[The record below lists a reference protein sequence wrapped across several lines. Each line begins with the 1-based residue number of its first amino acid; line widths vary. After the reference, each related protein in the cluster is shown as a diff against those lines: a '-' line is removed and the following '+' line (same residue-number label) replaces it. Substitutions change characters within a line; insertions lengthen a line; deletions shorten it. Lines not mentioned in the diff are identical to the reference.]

1 MHELLEELR
10 AGAEDIPVPL
20 ELPEHDQIVVAQE
33 EVLMPFPREFIEF
46 LLETG
51 DIVFG
56 SIEPVTV
63 ADPGSHTYLPEVTSI
78 AWEQGMPREMVAVCE
93 FRGGFYCIAQDGEIK
108 FWRDGGFDDETWE
121 TIWYWVRDVWLAS

>member
-63 ADPGSHTYLPEVTSI
+63 ADAGSHTYLPEVTSI
-78 AWEQGMPREMVAVCE
+78 AWEQGMPREMVAICE
-93 FRGGFYCIAQDGEIK
+93 SQGGFYCIAQDGEVK
-108 FWRDGGFDDETWE
+108 FWRDGDFDNETWE